1 MYMIQKKF
9 QMNKSAF
16 TLLLFSL
23 VGTCLFG
30 QTRSFGEFNMI
41 PKTSSGKSSSKKAI
55 KTGPAY
61 EKAVN
66 VYNRLVQARGD
77 FRYPVPEFAMTAD
90 TNTVANIKY
99 GDPVQIFFSERAF
112 EVCEEFGEQSEEA
125 MAFLLGH
132 ELTHFYEKHAW
143 RSNFASDN
151 SNLKRSKE
159 LASLFSDL
167 DRSTENTKLNQKLL
181 RFDTLS
187 HQFEDAA
194 MEAQADYLGG
204 FLAYSAGYADFD
216 TGHVLI
222 RRLYQAFKIQ
232 EENPGYVT
240 LTEREDLGKQSA
252 ERMKD
257 LIDVFDMAN
266 LLVAIGQYE
275 EAYQF
280 YRTLLIEY
288 QSREVYNN
296 VGTTATLQALNMF
309 SASELKFQYPIQ
321 LDLQMANGRGDEVI
335 ARNKLLLQA
344 IQHFDAAI
352 SLDHDYAPAYI
363 NKACALALMG
373 DTLRARFYADVEA
386 RKVAT
391 GTYAKAVNEI
401 EILVG
406 ILDALS
412 ETKAGKAKAK
422 ARFSAIATKEGGG
435 MAAYN
440 LAKLNNTDSPEIPS
454 PPNAPTAAG
463 EEMIDGL
470 QPFGQR
476 PTASKKIIRIASSL
490 DFIRDTE
497 KAPNASL
504 FRAGKIIML
513 ITNPSYPS
521 KTARGIGIGASRED
535 IEKAYGIAPK
545 RIRAPNGEI
554 LAYDDSRA
562 ILFILEGST
571 PKEQKLARWVLYKS

>member
-1 MYMIQKKF
+1 
-9 QMNKSAF
+9 MNKSVF
-16 TLLLFSL
+16 TLLLFVVL
-23 VGTCLFG
+23 GNCLYG

-41 PKTSSGKSSSKKAI
+41 PNTSSGKSSSKKGV

-66 VYNRLVQARGD
+66 VYNRLVEARGD
-77 FRYPVPEFAMTAD
+77 FRYPVPEFFITTD

-99 GDPVQIFFSERAF
+99 GDPVQIFFSEKAF
-112 EVCEEFGEQSEEA
+112 NVCEEFGAQSESA

-143 RSNFASDN
+143 RSNFADDN
-151 SNLKRSKE
+151 RNLKRSKE
-159 LASLFSDL
+159 LASLFKDL
-167 DRSTENTKLNQKLL
+167 DESIENTKLNQKLL
-181 RFDTLS
+181 RFDTLI

-194 MEAQADYLGG
+194 MEAQCDYLGG

-222 RRLYQAFKIQ
+222 RTLYRAFKL
-232 EENPGYVT
+232 EDEAPGYVT
-240 LTEREDLGKQSA
+240 LTEREDLGRQSA

-266 LLVAIGQYE
+266 LLVAIGEYE
-275 EAYQF
+275 QAYQF

-296 VGTTATLQALNMF
+296 VGTTAILQALKMF
-309 SASELKFQYPIQ
+309 SANELKYQYPIQ
-321 LDLQMANGRGDEVI
+321 LELQMAYGRGDEVVE
-335 ARNKLLLQA
+335 RNKILLQA
-344 IQHFDAAI
+344 IQHFEAAI
-352 SLDHDYAPAYI
+352 SLDPKYAPAYV

-373 DTLRARFYADVEA
+373 DTMRARFYADVEA

-401 EILVG
+401 EILLG
-406 ILDALS
+406 ILDASS

-422 ARFSAIATKEGGG
+422 ARFSAIASKERGG

-440 LAKLNNTDSPEIPS
+440 LAKLDNTAPPEIPS
-454 PPNAPTAAG
+454 PPTAPTDAG
-463 EEMIDGL
+463 EEMIDGI

-497 KAPNASL
+497 KAPNAQI

-513 ITNPSYPS
+513 ITNPTYAA
-521 KTARGIGIGASRED
+521 KTARGIGIGASRAD
-535 IEKAYGIAPK
+535 IEKAYGVAPK
-545 RIRAPNGEI
+545 SIRTINGEI
-554 LAYDDSRA
+554 LAYDNTRA
-562 ILFILEGST
+562 IIFILEGSD
-571 PKEQKLARWVLYKS
+571 PQEQKLSRWVLYKS